1 MLYNLLFDK
10 INFNGQLV
18 KAVEVPYC
26 KIALV
31 VTPKMDIGEVLN
43 ELSTTKF
50 NAEHA
55 VQYEWDKNQFCI
67 DNGMNNVRA
76 VIDEKRKLIL
86 FCCRY
91 PHYIDIAEELLTE
104 FADEQ
109 ALLIENLE
117 V

>member
-1 MLYNLLFDK
+1 MP
-10 INFNGQLV
+10 Q
-18 KAVEVPYC
+18 C
-26 KIALV
+26 QIALV
-31 VTPKMDIGEVLN
+31 ITPKMDIEAVLTQ
-43 ELSTTKF
+43 LSRAKF

-67 DNGMNNVRA
+67 DNGMNNIRA
-76 VIDEKRKLIL
+76 VISKERKLIL

-91 PHYIDIAEELLTE
+91 PQYVDIVEELLTE